1 MRMSDLSSDVG
12 SSELVTAIVALHE
25 HRRFH
30 ALVERRDEG
39 LIARFCRSL
48 LALFLTGIAVEL
60 TLSPIALY
68 HFHQTG
74 ILGAFANI
82 VAIPPTPF
90 VILPGS
96 DELRVWQECGSTCRS
111 RWSP

>member
-1 MRMSDLSSDVG
+1 MLFWPEAVAGPSFQLSFAA
-12 SSELVTAIVALHE
+12 VTAIVALHE

-60 TLSPIALY
+60 TLSPIAPY

-74 ILGAFANI
+74 ILGAFATI
-82 VAIPPTPF
+82 VAIPLRSEEHT
-90 VILPGS
+90 S
-96 DELRVWQECGSTCRS
+96 DLQTLMRISYAVFFLK
-111 RWSP
+111 